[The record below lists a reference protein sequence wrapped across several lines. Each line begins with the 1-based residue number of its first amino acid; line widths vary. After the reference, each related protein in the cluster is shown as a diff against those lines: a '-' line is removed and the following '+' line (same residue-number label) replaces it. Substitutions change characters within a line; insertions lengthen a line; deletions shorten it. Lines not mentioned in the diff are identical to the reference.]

1 MLEKILRSVFLFG
14 ATFGIPTVIL
24 VAVTTR
30 AQFGGSEAEPHEEV
44 VPFELRTI
52 DGTLISNADLKGKV
66 VLMDFWASWC
76 RPCLIGFPAYDDLY
90 QKYKDNDKVAF
101 LAVNIAD
108 RDSFENM
115 EGFVERHQYSFD
127 FVYDE
132 VGALSRQMT
141 STGIP
146 SMILLNKE
154 GEVVLSQLGLPSDGF
169 HELLED
175 QINSLL

>member
-1 MLEKILRSVFLFG
+1 MLEKILRSIFLFG
-14 ATFGIPTVIL
+14 ATFGLATVIL
-24 VAVTTR
+24 VAVTTK
-30 AQFGGSEAEPHEEV
+30 AEFGKQSSETAETV

-52 DGTLISNADLKGKV
+52 DGSLISNSDLEGKV

-90 QKYKDNDKVAF
+90 QKYKDNDKVEF

-115 EGFVERHQYSFD
+115 QGFVERHEYSFE

-132 VGALSRQMT
+132 VGTLSRQMT
-141 STGIP
+141 AAGIP
-146 SMILLNKE
+146 SMILLDKE
-154 GEVVLSQLGLPSDGF
+154 GKIVLSQLGLPADGF

-175 QINSLL
+175 QINALL

>member
-1 MLEKILRSVFLFG
+1 MLEKVLRSVFLFG
-14 ATFGIPTVIL
+14 ATFGIATVIL
-24 VAVTTR
+24 VAVTTH
-30 AQFGGSEAEPHEEV
+30 AQFGEHDAESFEEV

-52 DGTLISNADLKGKV
+52 DGILISNADLKGKV

-90 QKYKDNDKVAF
+90 QKYKDNDQVAF

-115 EGFVERHQYSFD
+115 QSFVEKQNYSFD

-146 SMILLNKE
+146 SMILMDKS
-154 GEVVLSQLGLPSDGF
+154 GDVVLSKLGLPTDGF

>member
-1 MLEKILRSVFLFG
+1 MLEKVLRSIFLFG
-14 ATFGIPTVIL
+14 ATFGIATVIL

-30 AQFGGSEAEPHEEV
+30 AQFGNEGSAQTEEL
-44 VPFELRTI
+44 VPFELRTL
-52 DGTLISNADLKGKV
+52 DGSLISNSTLEGKV

-90 QKYKDNDKVAF
+90 QKYKDNDKVEF
-101 LAVNIAD
+101 LAINIAD

-115 EGFVERHQYSFD
+115 QGFAERHQYSFE

-132 VGALSRQMT
+132 VGTLSRQMT

-146 SMILLNKE
+146 SMILLDKK
-154 GEVVLSQLGLPSDGF
+154 GKIVLSQLGLPSDDF